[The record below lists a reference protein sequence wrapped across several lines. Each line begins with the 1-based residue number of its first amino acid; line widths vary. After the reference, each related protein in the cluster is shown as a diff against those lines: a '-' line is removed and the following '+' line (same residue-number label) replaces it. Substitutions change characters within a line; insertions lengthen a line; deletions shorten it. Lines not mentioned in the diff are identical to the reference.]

1 MTQIP
6 NGRTE
11 ADQKLVL
18 AKRQLEKLSIEFH
31 KLLEDKTLIENKT
44 QGQLNMETDL
54 GLRLIQAANEVDV
67 LKYPEPEGTFTLLIL
82 LVHISLI
89 MRDKNNKLD
98 HKVMLLQN
106 EIAKFQKQI
115 KDMSSAGQRNG

>member
-6 NGRTE
+6 NGKTE
-11 ADQKLVL
+11 AEQKLVL

-31 KLLEDKTLIENKT
+31 KLFEDKMLIENKT
-44 QGQLNMETDL
+44 QGQLNMETDV

-67 LKYPEPEGTFTLLIL
+67 LKYPEPEGTFTLFML

-98 HKVMLLQN
+98 YKVILLQA
-106 EIAKFQKQI
+106 EINKLQKQI
-115 KDMSSAGQRNG
+115 KDMSSVGQRNG

>member
-6 NGRTE
+6 NGRTD
-11 ADQKLVL
+11 ADQKLVI

-31 KLLEDKTLIENKT
+31 KLLEDKMLIENKT
-44 QGQLNMETDL
+44 QGQLNMETDV
-54 GLRLIQAANEVDV
+54 GFRLIQAANEVDV
-67 LKYPEPEGTFTLLIL
+67 LKYPEPEGTFTLLML

-98 HKVMLLQN
+98 HKVTLLHG
-106 EIAKFQKQI
+106 EISKLQKQI

>member
-6 NGRTE
+6 NGKTE
-11 ADQKLVL
+11 IDQKLVL

-31 KLLEDKTLIENKT
+31 KLLEDKMLIENKT

-54 GLRLIQAANEVDV
+54 GFRLIQAANEVDV
-67 LKYPEPEGTFTLLIL
+67 LKYPEPEGTFTLLML

-98 HKVMLLQN
+98 HKMTLLQA
-106 EIAKFQKQI
+106 EINKLQKQI
-115 KDMSSAGQRNG
+115 KDMSGAGQRSG